1 MGEEGEFDRNNLSG
15 ISADQSTALSP
26 FSREV
31 SLVIPL
37 SRQSTAARGCD
48 QNPADDRVTPKGLAA
63 LTDPTPHPH
72 PRDPVEPRISA
83 AVAQHLDRV
92 WRVLRRSGLSE
103 ADADDGAQ
111 DVFFIL
117 TQRLPDVP
125 PRAERAFL
133 LATALHVA
141 ADRRR
146 SAWRRRV
153 TEPLDPMLAD
163 ATQVWPDEAVEQLQR
178 RALLDR
184 ALGTLPSEEREV
196 FVLLELEQVTR
207 EEAAEILQ
215 IPAGTVA
222 SRQRRAR
229 LSFNQAVR
237 RASQSRSHP

>member
-1 MGEEGEFDRNNLSG
+1 LIEERASR
-15 ISADQSTALSP
+15 ISADQSATVSP
-26 FSREV
+26 FSRNV

-37 SRQSTAARGCD
+37 SRQVVAGRGCD
-48 QNPADDRVTPKGLAA
+48 PSPADDRVAPKDRGP
-63 LTDPTPHPH
+63 LTDPTLYPHS
-72 PRDPVEPRISA
+72 RDAVEQRISA
-83 AVAQHLDRV
+83 AVAHHLDRV

-125 PRAERAFL
+125 PRAERSFL

-163 ATQVWPDEAVEQLQR
+163 ATQLRPDEAVEQLQR

-184 ALGTLPSEEREV
+184 ALGTLSDDEREV